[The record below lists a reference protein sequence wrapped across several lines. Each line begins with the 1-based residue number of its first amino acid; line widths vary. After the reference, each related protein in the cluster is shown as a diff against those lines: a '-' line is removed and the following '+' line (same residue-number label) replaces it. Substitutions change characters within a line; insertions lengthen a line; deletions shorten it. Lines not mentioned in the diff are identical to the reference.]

1 LNLLHSFGV
10 LNGFTP
16 RRKQETLRNIQMPQP
31 CLVVRGEEL
40 LSNDLENGRA
50 MRIFL
55 IVSLVVLLLK
65 LLLWILQ
72 HLEFNFME

>member
-1 LNLLHSFGV
+1 
-10 LNGFTP
+10 
-16 RRKQETLRNIQMPQP
+16 MPQP

-72 HLEFNFME
+72 HLKFNFME